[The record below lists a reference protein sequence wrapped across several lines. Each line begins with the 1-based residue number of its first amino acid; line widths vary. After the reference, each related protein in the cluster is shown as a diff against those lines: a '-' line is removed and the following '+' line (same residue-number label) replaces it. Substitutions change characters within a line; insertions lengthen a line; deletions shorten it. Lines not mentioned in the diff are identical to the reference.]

1 MIGLRVLGIDLGTS
15 LCSAAVIEEGKAVP
29 LRIGTAASL
38 LIGDSYCMP
47 SSVFIEEDG
56 RFLLGQAAD
65 NSRMKN
71 PVRYRKEFKRDL
83 GASQPYHLG
92 NMELMPEDLYKEL
105 LKYFR
110 LTAEERLGG
119 SIERVVITHP
129 ANYAGYKKELIK
141 KSAIRSGFSQIELID
156 EPTAAAIYYSSKEK
170 VEIGEKILVYDL
182 GGGTF
187 DVSLIEKREKG
198 FIPLTAPLGIG
209 RCGGVDFQRKIYED
223 IVNSFSDEIVP
234 MLSSGTIGAR
244 QFAFMLEAECIK
256 IKHHLSTASKAEAV
270 INLPGSFEFKNYEI
284 TREKFE
290 GMIKEDIELTCSK
303 IEDIVKNSG
312 VKMEEIDRI
321 LLVGGSSR
329 IPYIEEMIGIVTG
342 KAVSKDADT
351 ELVVA
356 LGAAIYGYTLDD
368 QKRTSEHMMEES
380 KARIKE
386 TLVNVEEDEVKKIEK
401 PEKKE
406 YKEALIQVP
415 ESYKHYFKP
424 SNYTEDQIV
433 ALEVGSTFSRIACV
447 SDGRVRI
454 IINSEGEK
462 ELPTAIC
469 FHEGKCI
476 TGRLAKHIGS
486 VGGTLVY
493 TDVNNLIR
501 INQKVNIDGR
511 SYPAELLYAFL
522 IQRLK
527 EDAGKALEKNIKQI
541 ILVIPMYFSHR
552 AKRKIRQAAKVAGV
566 EILRIIDSCSANAIS
581 YAYLNPEEKS
591 NLLLCNVGGEST
603 ETAIVNVKPGEIK
616 VSHKLDT
623 LLSGGNDYTRSI
635 VNYAMNY
642 FMRISGIDLA
652 ADRRARENIYSAA
665 EVCKAELLTSFTTK
679 MHLGNINNSSYGIRD
694 LILELKKSDYAAMTS
709 VLTNEIA
716 NRCLLDIGI
725 QNSIDKIILIGEGAA
740 APIIKERINTVTGKM
755 VVVVNNSQFL
765 GVLGGA
771 IVLGIISGEIRNLI
785 IIDCISWSLG
795 IKNGEG
801 KREILIPKNTTI
813 PASISKIITGA
824 NPRDITILEGEG
836 LAVKE
841 EDILECIRINE
852 IISAS
857 GNEWKLQ
864 MTIGISEDGSIEIKI
879 RDIKSG
885 KEIWIQL

>member
-83 GASQPYHLG
+83 GASEPYHFG
-92 NMELMPEDLYKEL
+92 NMELMPEDLYREL

-141 KSAIRSGFSQIELID
+141 KSAMRSGFSQIELID

-198 FIPLTAPLGIG
+198 FIPLTAPLGID

-244 QFAFMLEAECIK
+244 QFAFMLEVECIK
-256 IKHHLSTASKAEAV
+256 IKHHLSIASKAEAV

-356 LGAAIYGYTLDD
+356 LGAAIYGYTLNN

-386 TLVNVEEDEVKKIEK
+386 TLVNVEADEAKKIET
-401 PEKKE
+401 PEKRE

-424 SNYTEDQIV
+424 SNYIGDQIV
-433 ALEVGSTFSRIACV
+433 AIEVGSTFSRIACV

-454 IINSEGEK
+454 ITNSEGEK

-476 TGRLAKHIGS
+476 IGRLAKHIGS
-486 VGGTLVY
+486 IGGTLVY

-541 ILVIPMYFSHR
+541 ILVIPMYFSYR

-642 FMRISGIDLA
+642 FMRISGIDLT

-740 APIIKERINTVTGKM
+740 APIIRERINTVTGKM

-785 IIDCISWSLG
+785 TIDCISWSLG

-801 KREILIPKNTTI
+801 KREILIPKSTTI
-813 PASISKIITGA
+813 PTSTSKIITGA

-836 LAVKE
+836 LTVKE

-857 GNEWKLQ
+857 GNEWKVQ